1 MTERA
6 DETGDGRGIRSGRAV
21 ATVGSELME
30 TVTADLE
37 QFIPF
42 QINQEEYAVEILA
55 VRELIAWTEVTRL
68 PNMPAHLRGVLNLRG
83 SIIPV
88 FDLKSRFGMGET
100 DVSETHVIVIVAV
113 GDRLAGILVDGVR
126 EILNVAS
133 DQIREVPDMYLMVD
147 RKYLKGLATVDQ
159 RMVAILDTDQLFDPE
174 DMAVI
179 ADETGK
185 R

>member
-113 GDRLAGILVDGVR
+113 GMNILVGYTGQVSLGHAGFLAIGAYGTVLSMTALDLPFCVCNEG
-126 EILNVAS
+126 
-133 DQIREVPDMYLMVD
+133 DQ
-147 RKYLKGLATVDQ
+147 
-159 RMVAILDTDQLFDPE
+159 
-174 DMAVI
+174 
-179 ADETGK
+179 
-185 R
+185 